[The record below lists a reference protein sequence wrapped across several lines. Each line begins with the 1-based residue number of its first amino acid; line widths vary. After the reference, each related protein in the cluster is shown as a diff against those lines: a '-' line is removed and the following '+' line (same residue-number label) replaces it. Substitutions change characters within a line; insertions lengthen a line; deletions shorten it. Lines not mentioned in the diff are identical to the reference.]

1 MTISS
6 ESNFTTSPDNPAG
19 AFLANQSHA
28 NVVPQAAG
36 YVCTHKWK
44 FIVLSAVILIPCF
57 WHRHM
62 EAGDLASHT
71 YNAWL
76 VQLIHRGEAPG
87 LWLTHQ
93 WTNVLFDSLLSGCIR
108 VFGFASGEKLAVSIS
123 VLVFIWGTSALVCA
137 ASRRLSWHLFPLL
150 AMIAYGWTLE
160 MGFFNYYISLGLACF
175 GLAIFWRGLGWERWL
190 PLLLLPLILAAHPL
204 GAVWLAGAAIYIEL
218 AERLPRLAHAGI
230 FLAAAAGIVFFH
242 FYLPAHFDVSTQEK
256 YPLYFFNGA
265 DQFVLFGR
273 RYHLI
278 EAAVIA
284 FFLVCLVAAVLHHK
298 CSPTN
303 WTRFL
308 IPIELYFLVELGVF
322 LLPDGIRVRN
332 NPAALALFTERITT
346 ISAVL
351 ICCAL
356 AALPPRKWQWAAW
369 IIIAGVSFVF
379 LYQDTGE
386 INRMEAQVEKLVRT
400 LPPDQ
405 RVMATI
411 LRPRGSRVLI
421 QHILDHAC
429 IGHCFSYGNYEPAS
443 ALFRVRARPG
453 NPYVLTDFDLV
464 ASMEEGSYLVQPQD
478 LPVYQVYQCSERGT
492 DLRIMPLEAGEEN
505 DNEGVH
511 PVLP

>member
-1 MTISS
+1 LTVSS
-6 ESNFTTSPDNPAG
+6 ESNPTISPDNPAG

-28 NVVPQAAG
+28 NVLPQAAA
-36 YVCTHKWK
+36 YVCARKWK
-44 FIVLSAVILIPCF
+44 FIVLSAVILIPCS
-57 WHRHM
+57 WHRHI

-93 WTNVLFDSLLSGCIR
+93 WTNVLFDFLLSSCIR
-108 VFGFASGEKLAVSIS
+108 VFGFSGGEKLAVSIS
-123 VLVFIWGTSALVCA
+123 VLVYIWGTFALVCA
-137 ASRRLSWHLFPLL
+137 ASRRVCWHLFPLL
-150 AMIAYGWTLE
+150 AMIAFGWTSE

-190 PLLLLPLILAAHPL
+190 PLLLLLLILAAHPL

-218 AERLPRLAHAGI
+218 AERLPGRAHAGI
-230 FLAAAAGIVFFH
+230 LLAAPAGIVFFH
-242 FYLPAHFDVSTQEK
+242 FYLPRYFDVSTQED
-256 YPLYFFNGA
+256 YPLYFFNGT
-265 DQFVLFGR
+265 DQFVLFGT

-278 EAAVIA
+278 EGAVIA
-284 FFLVCLVAAVLHHK
+284 LFLICLATAVLRHK
-298 CSPTN
+298 SSPTN
-303 WTRFL
+303 WTRFM
-308 IPIELYFLVELGVF
+308 IPIGLYFLVELGVF
-322 LLPDGIRVRN
+322 LLPDGIRVKN
-332 NPAALALFTERITT
+332 NPAALAQFTERITA

-356 AALPPRKWQWAAW
+356 ATLPPRKWQLAGWMV
-369 IIIAGVSFVF
+369 IAGVFFTF
-379 LYQDTGE
+379 LYQDTGQ
-386 INRMEAQVEKLVRT
+386 INRMEAQVEDLVRS
-400 LPPDQ
+400 LPANQ

-421 QHILDHAC
+421 QHILDRAC

-453 NPYVLTDFDLV
+453 NPYVLTDFDLGV
-464 ASMEEGSYLVQPQD
+464 SMEEGSYVVQPQD
-478 LPVYQVYQCSERGT
+478 LPVYQVYQCSDRGA
-492 DLRIMPLEAGEEN
+492 DLCIMPLEAGEEN